1 MVAKAATYL
10 FFGFLVESLVEYFLS
25 EWIGKWLKYASAV
38 VGVALALAYQLDL
51 VEALTELSFPYV
63 GCILT
68 GLVLGRGA
76 NYINDLI
83 DFVRAYT
90 DRAG

>member
-1 MVAKAATYL
+1 MVAQATTYL

-25 EWIGKWLKYASAV
+25 EYVGKWTKYASAV
-38 VGVALALAYQLDL
+38 VGAVLALAYQLDL
-51 VEALTELSFPYV
+51 VEALTGLSYPYI
-63 GCILT
+63 GCVLT